1 MSSNATIARLQVVIL
16 FVAIVAAGL
25 LYRGLRAF
33 ERELVALRA
42 EVDALKGE
50 HAPPAPAVE
59 EQDAAPAATTSATAA
74 TDAEII
80 ETIQEILVEEEEVEE
95 GDEDVASWSQ
105 EKLKDVLKARGKP
118 VRGTREQLIERVK
131 NVSTSLHDGAPKPEP
146 TGGA

>member
-59 EQDAAPAATTSATAA
+59 EQDAAPAATTSAT
-74 TDAEII
+74 DAEII

-95 GDEDVASWSQ
+95 GDEDVASWSL
-105 EKLKDVLKARGKP
+105 EKLKEVLKASGKP

>member
-50 HAPPAPAVE
+50 HAPPAPALE
-59 EQDAAPAATTSATAA
+59 EAAHATPTP

-80 ETIQEILVEEEEVEE
+80 ETIQEILVEEVEE
-95 GDEDVASWSQ
+95 GDEDVASWSL
-105 EKLKDVLKARGKP
+105 EKLKEVLKASGKP

>member
-33 ERELVALRA
+33 EREVVALRA

-59 EQDAAPAATTSATAA
+59 EQDAAPAAPSATPA

-95 GDEDVASWSQ
+95 GDEDMASWSL

-131 NVSTSLHDGAPKPEP
+131 NVSTSQHDGAPKPEP